1 MPQCGSRYLDRRWRS
16 QRQRAAGPAARARGG
31 DAWSQRCWAGRW
43 RRHWAPGRPRHRMPV
58 RRAAGPPMAPA
69 ISRPMTGRAARS
81 SCSAAS
87 KAASAAA
94 NRAGADRGYPVAA
107 PHWPRS
113 DAARADL
120 ARRRHIRPT
129 VTSARTA
136 SGRAISGSFSSRRS
150 RHAGLSAA
158 PWRACV
164 RARGRDRRMPT
175 PAAGRPPSSPP
186 QSPARGP
193 SMLASRPAEMRFGH
207 CARGAVFCCDAV
219 RQGNNGTTRRWQ
231 WRGRWLAAILSIEP
245 EPRWSRKRPC
255 HA

>member
-16 QRQRAAGPAARARGG
+16 QGQRAARPAARARGG

-58 RRAAGPPMAPA
+58 RRAAGPPMVPV

-87 KAASAAA
+87 KVASAAA
-94 NRAGADRGYPVAA
+94 NRTGADRGYPVAA
-107 PHWPRS
+107 PPWPRS
-113 DAARADL
+113 DAARAGL
-120 ARRRHIRPT
+120 AKLRHIRPR

-136 SGRAISGSFSSRRS
+136 SARAISGSFSSRRS
-150 RHAGLSAA
+150 RHAGTSAA

-164 RARGRDRRMPT
+164 RARGRRMPR
-175 PAAGRPPSSPP
+175 PAARVGLPSSPP

-193 SMLASRPAEMRFGH
+193 
-207 CARGAVFCCDAV
+207 
-219 RQGNNGTTRRWQ
+219 
-231 WRGRWLAAILSIEP
+231 
-245 EPRWSRKRPC
+245 
-255 HA
+255 